1 MMRFAG
7 PRFAVLLM
15 TSGVS
20 AAVAPPATGV
30 EPGDAD
36 RGAQLFGRA
45 CAACHSLQP
54 GRNKTGP
61 SLADVI
67 GRKAGDLPSFRRYSP
82 ALKGSDVVWSPST
95 LDLWITDPQA
105 FIPGNH
111 MLFRGIP
118 DVQARADIIAFL
130 AAPASEQAAM
140 REGGTGGMMGGADEL
155 PDLKLAGPENRV
167 TGVRYCGDTYTVATA
182 DGQEEPF
189 WEFNLRFK
197 TDGSDRGPAPGKPV
211 IVGTN
216 MSGDRAAV
224 VFSAPTEI
232 SPFIQP
238 GC

>member
-1 MMRFAG
+1 VSLSVAAFA
-7 PRFAVLLM
+7 M
-15 TSGVS
+15 S
-20 AAVAPPATGV
+20 APVRGA

-67 GRKAGDLPSFRRYSP
+67 GRKAGDLPSFHRYSP
-82 ALKGSDVVWSPST
+82 ALKGSGAVWSSSM
-95 LDLWITDPQA
+95 LDAWLTDPQA
-105 FIPGNH
+105 FIPGNR
-111 MLFRGIP
+111 MPFRGLP
-118 DVQARADIIAFL
+118 DAQARADIIAFL
-130 AAPASEQAAM
+130 AASPSEQAAA
-140 REGGTGGMMGGADEL
+140 REGGMGGMMGGGDEL
-155 PDLKLAGPENRV
+155 PDLKLAGPENQV
-167 TGVRYCGDTYTVATA
+167 TAIRHCGDTYTVATA

-197 TDGSDRGPAPGKPV
+197 TDGSDRGAAPGKPV

>member
-167 TGVRYCGDTYTVATA
+167 IPNPD
-182 DGQEEPF
+182 
-189 WEFNLRFK
+189 
-197 TDGSDRGPAPGKPV
+197 DR
-211 IVGTN
+211 
-216 MSGDRAAV
+216 SG
-224 VFSAPTEI
+224 
-232 SPFIQP
+232 
-238 GC
+238 